1 MQSMRGAALVALL
14 SSGIAG
20 LAAAQATSRPGTL
33 PQQGVAAANRAAA
46 AQLGSLELTAD
57 QKARV
62 EAITA
67 KYAGVSR
74 AAMEGLA
81 SDREDGLKKLLA
93 LREKMFPE
101 LRAVLTVA
109 QREIFDRNMAEMK
122 SRLSALP

>member
-93 LREKMFPE
+93 LREKMFPQ